1 MPTVETLEIE
11 VKKSASDASS
21 GIEGLIG
28 TLNRLKQAASG
39 GAGLASAVRQIRR
52 IGEAITGVSDAG
64 SGLDGTIRRLESIAS
79 IDFSNLKGAAKDI
92 DSIANIGAVP
102 RTSGQT
108 QTAPTIPT
116 GEFKDSDVQKTSEA
130 VEESGNAAKS
140 SVADF
145 KAFSA
150 GLNTFVIGAAKRATA
165 PIRNLGSQFVN
176 LAKSIGRIA
185 LYRAVRSAIKNISS
199 AAREG
204 IQNLVRYSAAMNS
217 TDAANANR
225 TMSEYAST
233 LQQVKNSIG
242 AAVMPVLT
250 ALLPLINTIASAFIT
265 AANAINMFFQ
275 ALQGKGTFTKAK
287 KNSVDYA
294 KSLNTASGAAKE
306 LQKTLLGFDEINRLN
321 DKNSG
326 GGGGASGVDYS
337 NMFEEAQVSDKVK
350 KIAEW
355 TKKTIDKIKEFLTS
369 AIGILT
375 TALGLFVIGAILAFS
390 GANIP
395 LGLGMMVLGGVLFAK
410 EIAAKWGSLSEEVK
424 DSIMKIMLIVG
435 GAVFAIGAIL
445 AFSGANI
452 PLGIGLMLTGAAIL
466 GTAAKLDWNR
476 LKKSLQGT
484 LGIITAAVST
494 AFLALGAV
502 LTFSG
507 ANVPLGIGLMIVGAA
522 GLAAT
527 VVANWDSISQLCK
540 QALEK
545 AKRVIVSVGY
555 LALGV
560 LLCCTVIGLP
570 LGIGLIEEGAKS
582 LAEKRTPVW
591 DNVSTK
597 AKEVFEDVKK
607 IAKSSGM
614 VALGVLLCF
623 TGVGIPLGLGMLI
636 EGGASLAQS
645 RDPDW
650 NSIFTPIKNAWAAIS
665 NWWNTSVQ
673 PIIDNWKNKIN
684 NIFSG
689 AKSVSVSGGGG
700 SGRSGSFGKVSLKA
714 NGGFVSSGEL
724 FAARESGPELVGT
737 IGGRT
742 AVANN
747 DQIVEAVSAG
757 VARAVA
763 SVMGNIADRPQKIY
777 LDGKEITSSQNRRN
791 RMYGIATA
799 NV

>member
-1 MPTVETLEIE
+1 
-11 VKKSASDASS
+11 
-21 GIEGLIG
+21 
-28 TLNRLKQAASG
+28 
-39 GAGLASAVRQIRR
+39 
-52 IGEAITGVSDAG
+52 
-64 SGLDGTIRRLESIAS
+64 
-79 IDFSNLKGAAKDI
+79 
-92 DSIANIGAVP
+92 
-102 RTSGQT
+102 
-108 QTAPTIPT
+108 
-116 GEFKDSDVQKTSEA
+116 
-130 VEESGNAAKS
+130 
-140 SVADF
+140 
-145 KAFSA
+145 
-150 GLNTFVIGAAKRATA
+150 
-165 PIRNLGSQFVN
+165 
-176 LAKSIGRIA
+176 
-185 LYRAVRSAIKNISS
+185 
-199 AAREG
+199 
-204 IQNLVRYSAAMNS
+204 
-217 TDAANANR
+217 
-225 TMSEYAST
+225 
-233 LQQVKNSIG
+233 
-242 AAVMPVLT
+242 
-250 ALLPLINTIASAFIT
+250 
-265 AANAINMFFQ
+265 
-275 ALQGKGTFTKAK
+275 
-287 KNSVDYA
+287 
-294 KSLNTASGAAKE
+294 
-306 LQKTLLGFDEINRLN
+306 
-321 DKNSG
+321 
-326 GGGGASGVDYS
+326 
-337 NMFEEAQVSDKVK
+337 
-350 KIAEW
+350 
-355 TKKTIDKIKEFLTS
+355 
-369 AIGILT
+369 
-375 TALGLFVIGAILAFS
+375 
-390 GANIP
+390 
-395 LGLGMMVLGGVLFAK
+395 
-410 EIAAKWGSLSEEVK
+410 
-424 DSIMKIMLIVG
+424 
-435 GAVFAIGAIL
+435 
-445 AFSGANI
+445 
-452 PLGIGLMLTGAAIL
+452 
-466 GTAAKLDWNR
+466 
-476 LKKSLQGT
+476 
-484 LGIITAAVST
+484 
-494 AFLALGAV
+494 
-502 LTFSG
+502 
-507 ANVPLGIGLMIVGAA
+507 MIVGAA

-724 FAARESGPELVGT
+724 FAARESGPEMVGT

>member
-130 VEESGNAAKS
+130 VEESGNAAES

-150 GLNTFVIGAAKRATA
+150 GLNTFVIGAAERATA

-724 FAARESGPELVGT
+724 FAARESGPEMVGT

>member
-108 QTAPTIPT
+108 QTAPTIPM

-150 GLNTFVIGAAKRATA
+150 GLNTLVIGAAKRATA

-337 NMFEEAQVSDKVK
+337 DMFEEAQVSDKVK

-494 AFLALGAV
+494 AFLALGAI

-527 VVANWDSISQLCK
+527 VVANWDSISQWCK

-545 AKRVIVSVGY
+545 AKRVIVSIGY

-582 LAEKRTPVW
+582 LAEKRTPIW

-597 AKEVFEDVKK
+597 AKEVFENVKK
-607 IAKSSGM
+607 TAKSSGM
-614 VALGVLLCF
+614 IALGVLLCF

-673 PIIDNWKNKIN
+673 PTIDNWKNKIN

>member
-21 GIEGLIG
+21 GIDGLIG

-150 GLNTFVIGAAKRATA
+150 GLNTFVIGAAKIATA

-185 LYRAVRSAIKNISS
+185 MYRAVRSAIKNISS
-199 AAREG
+199 AAVEG
-204 IQNLVRYSAAMNS
+204 VQNLARYSAAMNS
-217 TDAANANR
+217 SDAANANR

-242 AAVMPVLT
+242 SAVMPVLT
-250 ALLPLINTIASAFIT
+250 ALLPLINTVASAFVT
-265 AANAINMFFQ
+265 AVNAINMFFQ

-294 KSLNTASGAAKE
+294 KSLNKASGAAKE

-337 NMFEEAQVSDKVK
+337 DMFEEAPVNEKVK
-350 KIAEW
+350 KFAE
-355 TKKTIDKIKEFLTS
+355 KTREIIEKINEFLHS
-369 AIGILT
+369 AIALLA
-375 TALGLFVIGAILAFS
+375 TALGLFVIGVILVAS

-395 LGLGMMVLGGVLFAK
+395 LGLGMIVAGGYLFAK
-410 EIAAKWGSLSEEVK
+410 EIAEKWGSLSEEVK
-424 DSIMKIMLIVG
+424 DTIMKIMVIVG
-435 GAVFAIGAIL
+435 GAVLVIGVIL
-445 AFSGANI
+445 ACSGANL
-452 PLGIGLMLTGAAIL
+452 PLGIGLILAGAAIL
-466 GTAAKLDWNR
+466 GAAVKLDWNR

-484 LGIITAAVST
+484 LGVIVAAVSG
-494 AFLALGAV
+494 ALLALGAILTFSGANLPLGIGLMVVGAAGLVSVVAINWGYIKQILQGEIGKLVNTLSKGILVIGAV

-507 ANVPLGIGLMIVGAA
+507 ASLPLGIGLMVAGAA
-522 GLAAT
+522 GWVAT
-527 VVANWDSISQLCK
+527 VVANWDTIK
-540 QALEK
+540 QKLSKTWGDIKNNLKSA
-545 AKRVIVSVGY
+545 GM
-555 LALGV
+555 LALG
-560 LLCCTVIGLP
+560 L
-570 LGIGLIEEGAKS
+570 
-582 LAEKRTPVW
+582 
-591 DNVSTK
+591 
-597 AKEVFEDVKK
+597 
-607 IAKSSGM
+607 
-614 VALGVLLCF
+614 LLCF
-623 TGVGIPLGLGMLI
+623 TGVGLPLGLGMI
-636 EGGASLAQS
+636 VESGSSLAQS
-645 RDPDW
+645 REPDW
-650 NSIFTPIKNAWAAIS
+650 NSVFKPLKSAWDAVS
-665 NWWNTSVQ
+665 SWWNTSVQ
-673 PIIDNWKNKIN
+673 PTIDNWKSKISN
-684 NIFSG
+684 VFSG
-689 AKSVSVSGGGG
+689 GIGSVFSGGTAI
-700 SGRSGSFGKVSLKA
+700 RSGTFGKVSLKA

>member
-21 GIEGLIG
+21 GMEGLIG

-130 VEESGNAAKS
+130 VEESGNAAES

-150 GLNTFVIGAAKRATA
+150 GLNTFVIGAAERATA

-623 TGVGIPLGLGMLI
+623 TGAGIPLGLGMLI

-724 FAARESGPELVGT
+724 FAARESGPEMVGT

>member
-150 GLNTFVIGAAKRATA
+150 GLNTLVIGAAKRATA

-242 AAVMPVLT
+242 SAVMPVLT

-337 NMFEEAQVSDKVK
+337 DMFEEAQVSDKVK

-375 TALGLFVIGAILAFS
+375 TALGLFVIGAILSFS

-395 LGLGMMVLGGVLFAK
+395 LGIGMMVLGGVLFAK
-410 EIAAKWGSLSEEVK
+410 EIAEKWGSLSEEVK

-527 VVANWDSISQLCK
+527 VVANWDSISQWCK

-650 NSIFTPIKNAWAAIS
+650 NSVFTPIKNAWSAIS

-673 PIIDNWKNKIN
+673 PTIDNWKNKIN

>member
-150 GLNTFVIGAAKRATA
+150 GLNTLVIGAAKRATA

-204 IQNLVRYSAAMNS
+204 IQNLVRYSATMNS

-242 AAVMPVLT
+242 SAVMPVLT

-294 KSLNTASGAAKE
+294 KSLNKASGAAKE

-337 NMFEEAQVSDKVK
+337 DMFEEAPVNEKVK
-350 KIAEW
+350 KFAE
-355 TKKTIDKIKEFLTS
+355 KTREIIEKINEFLHS
-369 AIGILT
+369 AIALLA
-375 TALGLFVIGAILAFS
+375 TALGLFVIGVILVAS

-395 LGLGMMVLGGVLFAK
+395 LGLGMIVAGGYLFAK
-410 EIAAKWGSLSEEVK
+410 EIAEKWGSLSEEVK
-424 DSIMKIMLIVG
+424 DTIMKIMVIVG
-435 GAVFAIGAIL
+435 GAVLVIGVIL
-445 AFSGANI
+445 ACSGANL
-452 PLGIGLMLTGAAIL
+452 PLGIGLILAGAAIL
-466 GTAAKLDWNR
+466 GAAVKLDWNR

-484 LGIITAAVST
+484 LGVIVAAVSG
-494 AFLALGAV
+494 ALLALGAILTFSGANLPLGIGLMVVGAAGLVSVVAINWGYIKQILQGEIGKLVNTLSKGILVIGAV

-507 ANVPLGIGLMIVGAA
+507 ASLPLGIGLMVAGAA
-522 GLAAT
+522 GWVAT
-527 VVANWDSISQLCK
+527 VVANWDTIK
-540 QALEK
+540 QKLSKTWGDIKNNLKSA
-545 AKRVIVSVGY
+545 GM
-555 LALGV
+555 LALG
-560 LLCCTVIGLP
+560 L
-570 LGIGLIEEGAKS
+570 
-582 LAEKRTPVW
+582 
-591 DNVSTK
+591 
-597 AKEVFEDVKK
+597 
-607 IAKSSGM
+607 
-614 VALGVLLCF
+614 LLCF
-623 TGVGIPLGLGMLI
+623 TGVGLPLGLGMI
-636 EGGASLAQS
+636 VESGSSLAQS
-645 RDPDW
+645 REPDW
-650 NSIFTPIKNAWAAIS
+650 NSVFKPLKSAWDAVS
-665 NWWNTSVQ
+665 SWWNTSVQ
-673 PIIDNWKNKIN
+673 PTIDNWKSKISN
-684 NIFSG
+684 VFSG
-689 AKSVSVSGGGG
+689 GIGSVFSGGTAI
-700 SGRSGSFGKVSLKA
+700 RSGTFGKVSLKA

-724 FAARESGPELVGT
+724 FAARESGPEMVGT

-763 SVMGNIADRPQKIY
+763 SVIGGIADRPQKIY

>member
-21 GIEGLIG
+21 GIDGLIG

-102 RTSGQT
+102 RNSGQT

-145 KAFSA
+145 KGFSA

-527 VVANWDSISQLCK
+527 VVANWDSIGQLCK

>member
-150 GLNTFVIGAAKRATA
+150 GLNTLVIGAAKRATA

-242 AAVMPVLT
+242 SAVMPVLT

-337 NMFEEAQVSDKVK
+337 DMFEEAQVSDKVK

-484 LGIITAAVST
+484 IGIITAAVST

-527 VVANWDSISQLCK
+527 VVANWDSISQWCK

-673 PIIDNWKNKIN
+673 PTIDNWKNKIN

-763 SVMGNIADRPQKIY
+763 SVMGNISDRPQKIY

>member
-21 GIEGLIG
+21 GIDGLIG

-150 GLNTFVIGAAKRATA
+150 GLNTFVIGAAKIATA

-185 LYRAVRSAIKNISS
+185 MYRAVRSAIKNISS
-199 AAREG
+199 AVVEG
-204 IQNLVRYSAAMNS
+204 VQNLARYSAAMNS
-217 TDAANANR
+217 SDAANANR

-242 AAVMPVLT
+242 SAVMPVLT
-250 ALLPLINTIASAFIT
+250 ALLPLINTVASAFVT
-265 AANAINMFFQ
+265 AVNAINMFFQ

-294 KSLNTASGAAKE
+294 KSLNKASGAAKE

-337 NMFEEAQVSDKVK
+337 DMFEEAPVNEKVK
-350 KIAEW
+350 KFAE
-355 TKKTIDKIKEFLTS
+355 KTREIIEKINEFLHS
-369 AIGILT
+369 AIALLA
-375 TALGLFVIGAILAFS
+375 TALGLFVIGVILVAS

-395 LGLGMMVLGGVLFAK
+395 LGLGMIVAGGYLFAK

-435 GAVFAIGAIL
+435 GAVLVIGVIL
-445 AFSGANI
+445 AFSGANVK
-452 PLGIGLMLTGAAIL
+452 LGIGLILAGAAIL
-466 GTAAKLDWNR
+466 GTAAILDWNR
-476 LKKSLQGT
+476 LKKSLQGAI
-484 LGIITAAVST
+484 GIITAAVST
-494 AFLALGAV
+494 AFLALGAI

-507 ANVPLGIGLMIVGAA
+507 ANVKLGIGLMLVGAA

-527 VVANWDSISQLCK
+527 VVANWDSISQWCK

-545 AKRVIVSVGY
+545 AKRVIVSIGY

-582 LAEKRTPVW
+582 LAEKRTPIW

-597 AKEVFEDVKK
+597 AKEVFENVKK
-607 IAKSSGM
+607 TAKSSGM
-614 VALGVLLCF
+614 IALGVLLCF

-650 NSIFTPIKNAWAAIS
+650 NSIFTPIKNAWSAIS

-673 PIIDNWKNKIN
+673 PTIDNWKNKIS

-689 AKSVSVSGGGG
+689 SNSVSISGGGG
-700 SGRSGSFGKVSLKA
+700 NGRSGSFGKVSLKA

-724 FAARESGPELVGT
+724 FAARESGPEMVGT

-763 SVMGNIADRPQKIY
+763 SAMGNIADRPQKIY

>member
-108 QTAPTIPT
+108 QMAPTIPT
-116 GEFKDSDVQKTSEA
+116 GEFKDSDVQKTSEE
-130 VEESGNAAKS
+130 VEESGNAARS

-242 AAVMPVLT
+242 SAVMPVLT

-326 GGGGASGVDYS
+326 GVGGASGVDYS
-337 NMFEEAQVSDKVK
+337 DMFEEAQVSDKVK

-494 AFLALGAV
+494 AFLALGAI

-527 VVANWDSISQLCK
+527 VVANWDSISQWCK

-545 AKRVIVSVGY
+545 AKRVIVSIGY

-582 LAEKRTPVW
+582 LAEKRTPIW

-597 AKEVFEDVKK
+597 AKEVFENVKK
-607 IAKSSGM
+607 TAKSSGM
-614 VALGVLLCF
+614 IALGVLLCF

-673 PIIDNWKNKIN
+673 PTIDNWKNKIN

-700 SGRSGSFGKVSLKA
+700 SGRSGSFRKVSLKA

-742 AVANN
+742 AVTNN

>member
-21 GIEGLIG
+21 GMEGLIG

-130 VEESGNAAKS
+130 VEESGNAAES

-150 GLNTFVIGAAKRATA
+150 GLNTFVIGAAERATA

-502 LTFSG
+502 LTFSD

-724 FAARESGPELVGT
+724 FAARESGPEMVGT

>member
-21 GIEGLIG
+21 GMEGLIG

-130 VEESGNAAKS
+130 VEESGNAAES

-165 PIRNLGSQFVN
+165 PIRNLGSKFVN

-724 FAARESGPELVGT
+724 FAARESGPEMVGT

>member
-21 GIEGLIG
+21 GMEGLIG

-130 VEESGNAAKS
+130 VEESGNAAES

-150 GLNTFVIGAAKRATA
+150 GLNTFVIGAAERATA

-466 GTAAKLDWNR
+466 GTAAKLDWNC

-724 FAARESGPELVGT
+724 FAARESGPEMVGT

>member
-21 GIEGLIG
+21 GMEGLIG

-108 QTAPTIPT
+108 QTTPTIPT

-130 VEESGNAAKS
+130 VEESGNAAES

-150 GLNTFVIGAAKRATA
+150 GLNTFVIGAAERATA

-724 FAARESGPELVGT
+724 FAARESGPEMVGT

>member
-140 SVADF
+140 SVANF

-527 VVANWDSISQLCK
+527 VVANWDSISQWCK

-597 AKEVFEDVKK
+597 ATEVFEDVKK

-623 TGVGIPLGLGMLI
+623 TGAGIPLGLGMLI

-650 NSIFTPIKNAWAAIS
+650 NSVFTPIKNAWSAIS

-673 PIIDNWKNKIN
+673 PTIDNWKNKIN

>member
-108 QTAPTIPT
+108 QMAPTIPT

-130 VEESGNAAKS
+130 VEESGNAARS

-150 GLNTFVIGAAKRATA
+150 GLNTLVIGAAKRATA

-242 AAVMPVLT
+242 TAVMPVLT

-326 GGGGASGVDYS
+326 GGGGASSVDYS
-337 NMFEEAQVSDKVK
+337 DMFEEAQVSDKVK

-375 TALGLFVIGAILAFS
+375 TALGLFVIGTILAFS

-395 LGLGMMVLGGVLFAK
+395 LGIGMMVLGGVLFAK

-527 VVANWDSISQLCK
+527 VVANWDSISQWCK

-570 LGIGLIEEGAKS
+570 YGIGLIEEGAKS
-582 LAEKRTPVW
+582 LTEKRTPVW

-673 PIIDNWKNKIN
+673 PTINNWKNKIN

>member
-1 MPTVETLEIE
+1 MLE
-11 VKKSASDASS
+11 
-21 GIEGLIG
+21 
-28 TLNRLKQAASG
+28 AALTALSVDWKV
-39 GAGLASAVRQIRR
+39 LLQSTFQISR
-52 IGEAITGVSDAG
+52 AP
-64 SGLDGTIRRLESIAS
+64 
-79 IDFSNLKGAAKDI
+79 AKDI

-108 QTAPTIPT
+108 QMAPTIPT

-130 VEESGNAAKS
+130 VEESGNAARS

-242 AAVMPVLT
+242 SAVMPVLT

-337 NMFEEAQVSDKVK
+337 DMFEEAQVSDKVK

-527 VVANWDSISQLCK
+527 VVANWDSISQWCK

-673 PIIDNWKNKIN
+673 PTIDNWKNKIN

>member
-108 QTAPTIPT
+108 QTAQTIPT

-150 GLNTFVIGAAKRATA
+150 GLNTLVIGAAKRATA

-337 NMFEEAQVSDKVK
+337 DMFEEAQVSDKVK

-494 AFLALGAV
+494 AFLALGAI

-527 VVANWDSISQLCK
+527 VVANWDSISQWCK

-545 AKRVIVSVGY
+545 AKRVIVSIGY

-582 LAEKRTPVW
+582 LAEKRTPIW

-597 AKEVFEDVKK
+597 AKEVFENVKK
-607 IAKSSGM
+607 TAKSSGM
-614 VALGVLLCF
+614 IALGVLLCF

-673 PIIDNWKNKIN
+673 PTIDNWKNKIN

-700 SGRSGSFGKVSLKA
+700 SGRSGSFRKVSLKA

>member
-108 QTAPTIPT
+108 QTAQTIPT

-150 GLNTFVIGAAKRATA
+150 GLNTLVIGAAKRATA

-337 NMFEEAQVSDKVK
+337 DMFEEAQVSDKVK

-527 VVANWDSISQLCK
+527 VVANWDSISQWCK

-607 IAKSSGM
+607 TAKSSGM
-614 VALGVLLCF
+614 IALGVLLCF

-673 PIIDNWKNKIN
+673 PTIDNWKNKIN

-700 SGRSGSFGKVSLKA
+700 SGRSGSFRKVSLKA

-724 FAARESGPELVGT
+724 FAARESGPEMVGT

>member
-64 SGLDGTIRRLESIAS
+64 SGLDSTIRKLESIAS

-108 QTAPTIPT
+108 QTAPTIPM

-150 GLNTFVIGAAKRATA
+150 GLNTLVIGAAKRATA

-242 AAVMPVLT
+242 SAVMPVLT

-337 NMFEEAQVSDKVK
+337 DMFEEAQVSDKVK

-395 LGLGMMVLGGVLFAK
+395 LGIGMMVLGGVLFAK

-484 LGIITAAVST
+484 LGIITAAVSA

-560 LLCCTVIGLP
+560 LLCCTVTGLP

-614 VALGVLLCF
+614 IALGVLLCF

-650 NSIFTPIKNAWAAIS
+650 NSVFTPIKNAWSAIS

-673 PIIDNWKNKIN
+673 PTIDNWKNKIN